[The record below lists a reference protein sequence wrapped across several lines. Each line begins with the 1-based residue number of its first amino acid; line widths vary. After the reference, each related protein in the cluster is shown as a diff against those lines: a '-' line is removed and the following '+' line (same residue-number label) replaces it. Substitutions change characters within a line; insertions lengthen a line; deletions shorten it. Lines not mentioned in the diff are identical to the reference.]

1 MLTGLDIATR
11 VYQVLVSSMIKREI
25 TGIIDYCR
33 DDYSKEDIVI
43 IPRTVI
49 GDKSLRFSQVNVNIH
64 VPDIRNGSKTKPN
77 LARLLHL
84 SKLVID
90 ILKSHYEY
98 DKGYNWYIATI
109 DPPYK
114 ENDINEHF
122 ITIKL
127 EVTIRNN

>member
-1 MLTGLDIATR
+1 MLTGLDISTK
-11 VYQVLVSSMIKREI
+11 VYQVLVTSPVKSEI

-49 GDKSLRFSQVNVNIH
+49 GDKSLRFSQINVNIH
-64 VPDIRNGSKTKPN
+64 VPDITNGSKTKPN
-77 LARLLHL
+77 LARLAYL
-84 SKLVID
+84 SKLVIAT
-90 ILKSHYEY
+90 LKSHYEY
-98 DKGYNWYIATI
+98 DEGYNWYIATI

-122 ITIKL
+122 VTLKL
-127 EVTIRNN
+127 DVTIRNN